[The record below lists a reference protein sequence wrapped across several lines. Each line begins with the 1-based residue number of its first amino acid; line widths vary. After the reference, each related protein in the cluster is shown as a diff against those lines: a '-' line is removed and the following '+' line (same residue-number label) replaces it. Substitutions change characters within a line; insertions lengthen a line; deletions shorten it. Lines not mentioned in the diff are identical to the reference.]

1 MQSLLQGGSTQ
12 QRNTLDSD
20 AHSLGMAKQA
30 RRGVET
36 MLDQA
41 AGVLEG
47 MGATRDTLK
56 VRPYIV
62 SEAPRHQPTSSL
74 TQCSWRT
81 FRMPVVGFKLPAD
94 CLFGGCWLYSTF
106 PVVNG
111 SRNAHCIIC
120 TYLLG
125 LENAVIGAFTSGTVL
140 DAVEPWPIIRDTVSL
155 AVSDELT
162 KQGSSL

>member
-1 MQSLLQGGSTQ
+1 MLCRRRQEAQDMQSLLQGSSTQ

-56 VRPYIV
+56 VCR
-62 SEAPRHQPTSSL
+62 Q
-74 TQCSWRT
+74 
-81 FRMPVVGFKLPAD
+81 
-94 CLFGGCWLYSTF
+94 
-106 PVVNG
+106 
-111 SRNAHCIIC
+111 
-120 TYLLG
+120 LG
-125 LENAVIGAFTSGTVL
+125 RACCSGTELWARSLVFARSASHTCLISRYQYNICCFPECAAMVCSHGRPHLKSQIASHTSRTVL
-140 DAVEPWPIIRDTVSL
+140 LQQVY
-155 AVSDELT
+155 
-162 KQGSSL
+162 